1 MVGRTKKRAPP
12 KKGVRQIKM
21 FPLQDEGNLH
31 YQDVLHDKPILP
43 NQVTKGILAPNS
55 TMNIQNSSGL
65 AKGAAQIQLANTI
78 NDRSRSIILLVTPGA
93 LPKFHRQPN

>member
-43 NQVTKGILAPNS
+43 KQVTKVILEILMFHQMIKVLNHKPIL
-55 TMNIQNSSGL
+55 ML
-65 AKGAAQIQLANTI
+65 VQIWLNL
-78 NDRSRSIILLVTPGA
+78 D
-93 LPKFHRQPN
+93 

>member
-21 FPLQDEGNLH
+21 FHLQDEGNLH

-43 NQVTKGILAPNS
+43 KQVTKVILEILMFHQMIIVLNHKPIL
-55 TMNIQNSSGL
+55 ML
-65 AKGAAQIQLANTI
+65 VQIWLNL
-78 NDRSRSIILLVTPGA
+78 D
-93 LPKFHRQPN
+93 